1 VAPFDDPMDH
11 NPPFDFF
18 GLGQPANQGQFHQEQ
33 MAYPDVDQLDAQ
45 NWGQWLAGDAHAAP
59 VAQVDHMQNMLQN
72 NVLDL
77 NIADEVDNMNPM
89 ELELNEAPEIEHY
102 QLDHEDNNLELDEEE
117 LMSVVLSDENQAPLP
132 SETSVHGN
140 MIAA

>member
-1 VAPFDDPMDH
+1 
-11 NPPFDFF
+11 
-18 GLGQPANQGQFHQEQ
+18 
-33 MAYPDVDQLDAQ
+33 
-45 NWGQWLAGDAHAAP
+45 
-59 VAQVDHMQNMLQN
+59 MQNMLQN

-102 QLDHEDNNLELDEEE
+102 QLDQEDNNLELDEEE